1 MRAKKNILLPGF
13 TIIELLIAL
22 AISGLLLA
30 SLAVA
35 IKASFMNYDQN
46 QDIFNAINKA
56 RQALTRITAQVRTGL
71 VDPNDAASQDRCT
84 LLCADGS
91 IVTYLYDSND
101 NKLYL
106 QEQATSNEYVLC
118 DNITAMTFVK
128 DNDTPTGDV
137 RSVQVS
143 MTVLEGDTEWTI
155 AGAAI
160 VRRVLE

>member
-71 VDPNDAASQDRCT
+71 VDPSDAASQDRCV